1 MSLKFSLYLVG
12 PASIGPKERFY
23 LITANYSLLYTNRRP
38 PKGARRVDR
47 LKNLPELAKT
57 WLNGCIEQLRA
68 EHLASKE
75 AEILRRGR
83 EFNRAFESELAA
95 EQAALNRAES

>member
-1 MSLKFSLYLVG
+1 MNVRFSLYLVD

-38 PKGARRVDR
+38 PKGARRVDS

-57 WLNGCIEQLRA
+57 WLNNCVEQLRT
-68 EHLASKE
+68 EHLAANE

-95 EQAALNRAES
+95 EQAARNAAEC